1 MRNNVFVP
9 GIRVR
14 VGSMTTAVVPSRCA
28 KGYAPTAG
36 VDKSYLY
43 FNVPGLLLVEVAS
56 SC

>member
-28 KGYAPTAG
+28 KGYVPTAG
-36 VDKSYLY
+36 VDKSCLY
-43 FNVPGLLLVEVAS
+43 FNVLVEVAS